1 MTAIRTSNNLPFM
14 LKGDEETL
22 KKLQQKPSKEILEE
36 SKKNAEFAKKIFT
49 IKRG

>member
-1 MTAIRTSNNLPFM
+1 MTNKPTNNIPFV

-36 SKKNAEFAKKIFT
+36 SKQVVKIAKEIFAIKK
-49 IKRG
+49 G